1 ISRNVD
7 EGQTV
12 AASFNTP
19 RLFVI
24 ANDLAKMQIEAAV
37 SEADVGGVTE
47 GQRVSFSVEA
57 FSNRK
62 FYGQVQQVRYAPI
75 TNQSVVTYTAVVEVS
90 NPDFKLRPGMTATA
104 KIVTGQRSGAL
115 RIPNVALRFRP
126 PPTMTVQTPTNKP
139 AASGT
144 NAAPV

>member
-1 ISRNVD
+1 
-7 EGQTV
+7 
-12 AASFNTP
+12 
-19 RLFVI
+19 
-24 ANDLAKMQIEAAV
+24 
-37 SEADVGGVTE
+37 
-47 GQRVSFSVEA
+47 
-57 FSNRK
+57 
-62 FYGQVQQVRYAPI
+62 YGQVQQVRYAPI

-104 KIVTGQRSGAL
+104 KIVTGQRSGVL

-144 NAAPV
+144 NATSVVATDASGVPIPPWRAEKRRPNP